1 MKHELKDIKILME
14 NGSLKSATVSP
25 LFGGWSLTVFGK
37 NKKEQYALH
46 TQRGDIRTFKTI
58 DAAFNVIK
66 ELGFGS
72 FEVKT
77 H

>member
-1 MKHELKDIKILME
+1 MKHELKDIKLLMDA
-14 NGSLKSATVSP
+14 GSLKSATVSP
-25 LFGGWSLTVFGK
+25 LLGGWSVTVFGK
-37 NKKEQYALH
+37 NSKEQYALH

-58 DAAFNVIK
+58 EAACKVLK